1 MAQIVDAAGRVT
13 YRAGRYYGSPQ
24 DLANLGITKA
34 PPPPPP
40 PPPPEPPKI
49 APPQNGP
56 QPLARPASTPLP
68 QSPGLSEGIYN
79 DLATGKSTD
88 QVAQERGMTREAVI
102 ATLAGGN
109 QPVVTP
115 PTSDN
120 GDVRTTVITDRQGRT
135 VTEYYDY
142 QHGTYYTQVQNSPDA
157 KPVSNP
163 VRDES
168 GWKVDQDYDSK
179 TGTITKTRVDDLDMD
194 STGSRVVETSHAN
207 GTRIETTI
215 AQDGTAKAV
224 VIGPDGKRVE
234 LAPWQSAPGMP
245 APASHYVRPPHL
257 QDFIGPV
264 ATKDL
269 LPVGGDQSIPS
280 IQKELA
286 QGRTIDEI
294 AETRGISR
302 DQVIAGMQ
310 ASGVTVTETR
320 TSVGNVVEVT
330 EAQGGKTTY
339 THDYDHGSTNVTVT
353 KPNGNTVS
361 DTVDGNGVTTHTER
375 NAETGEQTTHKV
387 DPRTG
392 TTTDINFDRDGRRT
406 EVVTVKGANGK
417 EEKTTTVTFNGY
429 QLTTAPDGNKTLTNS
444 SNGDQQT
451 IKPGS
456 VQDSFAT
463 MLMEATPDSADPEI
477 ARQGQAQKAFA
488 ESQLAQAR
496 LPEQQQVAADATQAR
511 VDAEGKYGSGRP
523 AEPTLNPEGQV
534 IDPIG
539 EPPPGSPGELI
550 GTPPPAGIAQPDA
563 TQTPIATNGGTADK
577 WVPINV
583 NGSWRWVHPEVARA
597 AAAEAAASSR
607 VIETQSLI
615 TASEADLQVYA
626 KTPEFNGTMR
636 DLRAQVNNALAP
648 HGLQWNPSTA
658 PGTLADAQQAQTLAH
673 DAYGQASEARGH
685 YDQAVTTLDQAIDQ
699 QAAMPFY
706 PDGTTPV
713 ITAANSNY
721 DYDAEVAKGK
731 QARADIN
738 KLFSDVDLQTK
749 AGDKAIIDFNVS
761 MTGAIEAPPGTLA
774 KGAQP
779 VEIEIG
785 GQKLQVAPEVAEAYN
800 NSGDITSLSEGD
812 KPIRVQV
819 EVTRADG
826 TTGPEWR
833 WVASETALQSIGAGQ
848 QLGLSEAYN
857 NYFGALQTDAAL
869 GVELQDF
876 ESRALADYRER
887 VPHHFDP
894 EGYQN
899 GNGEHTGKLVDS
911 EVVVKDGKLIL
922 RNRYENDVFS
932 GEDGHVLEVA
942 LAVNPN
948 DTNYTDEM
956 RARPLNQEWMEFAG
970 PSSEGNVCVASPL
983 SAAKGGVESAALE
996 LNQLLHSGVTE
1007 NLAALDKQ
1015 LPGLR
1020 TNYNELVQTHGT
1032 GAATPPEGTLAPGET
1047 AVPLQVGGQTIE
1059 VAPDVAEQIKA
1070 QGPEALTQSDKP
1082 VYVDIEIPSDDGS
1095 TTQLRGWVNPQL
1107 ALAGIKLADAETQRS
1122 QLTQSKSML
1131 DNSIAYNEMRLRN
1144 PELLTDT
1151 TGTTEAEY
1159 LERDEQGALD
1169 GIYQGRFQSLLNS
1182 GFNNEFQDLDATELS
1197 RTIDRTAGIDPS
1209 TEDGREARQKIIDE
1223 IHEAGG
1229 EDADVRVVPIFY
1241 SEEGSAP
1248 HQTAL
1253 YAVNTDE
1260 GVRYVDAAGQKF
1272 DSLKDFQDNNRQF
1285 SEDGKLIVP
1294 KNLEMTAG
1302 ADGRISLDVVQARN
1316 VSTWD
1321 KVVDPVVGIVGGVA
1335 TVLSFTPLAPVA
1347 APIAIGSGVY
1357 LAGRTAFKQAD
1368 YLNHGGEWGDKES
1381 LMNMG
1386 MIAAT
1391 ALPVGGSA
1399 LRSFGMVRAGIP
1411 ASRALPGSIGA
1422 LPMKSGTINLAGR
1435 EFAYT
1440 ASPYATQVANY
1451 TRTAGGL
1458 NMAAHG
1464 LDATAL
1470 TVGAPLVVQ
1479 SGVDLAIHGGDMSGL
1494 ELANSV
1500 LGLGTGVMGT
1510 GAGVRTI
1517 ATYRP
1522 GRGTGNLADTL
1533 GQQTPVIEPDSIIIP
1548 GRDGGP
1554 EQIVVSGPTRTTADL
1569 TPIAGRGGAD
1579 IIRVR
1584 AEDGQMVDAV
1594 VLGDQPTSADTI
1606 FVPRHGEL
1614 PRTQDVAGKTHVLL
1628 RDPATGAPL
1637 ILPLRRDGSI
1647 PLGLVDTQRVLPAGH
1662 QPKEIGPAPPTTHTL
1677 EQVRGMRQPD
1687 KWQAGEIYIQ
1697 ELNGSA
1703 GQQHFPVPL
1712 DPNGPFPV
1720 TRPGGRHVDAP
1731 VHTVRGME
1739 AIEVKTYN
1747 LWTTISGAPHMRE
1760 VPLTSSIQEQIN
1772 KDVALRNRIPG
1783 YEPRW
1788 VFLDAPPSAELVQ
1801 ALNDARIIGNI
1812 YRHWSPPEAS
1822 AQATDAASYVPRE
1835 PRVTQATVDG
1845 QSAPRLFI
1853 ADGDGNVSRAIF
1865 AVDGNGEITPVA
1877 SRTSGEEAGPEV
1889 AASSAER
1896 NETTAGVTQTVRDH
1910 ARPFVF
1916 RADTRSPAQIMA
1928 DGGFSPPPAT
1938 GLWTDNAGGISLYN
1952 YVTGNTRGRFVGTS
1966 GSIEGAKAF
1975 VSQNSRSGREQGYT
1989 YLYVVNPRSPRH
2001 HVPTEFDAGGWQLSP
2016 SKVGEDEVAIDGS
2029 VPWSE
2034 VYGWRKMDPDG
2045 NFVGGFTRNEGFDYQ
2060 AASTPRQRQVI
2071 LRQPDPIEGMADAD
2085 RSAPAQDAEG
2095 TAPPVDKPDGEAGQ
2109 SPVIPPPDDAPSQLV
2124 ANESGSN
2131 PLMRYT
2137 LGAAAPEGQ
2146 EILINYNL
2154 PPEQRASVQPKVEPF
2169 TKSQLDA
2176 HAKGER
2182 EAFPFDK
2189 WANMLPDHYI
2199 GQTIPPRPLRE
2210 ILPDFRIGV
2219 TFRARLNTGQPFDI
2233 GSPTN
2238 ASGGFGIG
2246 TKTDYGKIMRSIGE
2260 SFRERKLT
2268 PLKDA
2273 LSTEGVVSVRARE
2286 YLNIT
2291 GLQAGVWPV
2300 SNQTAFPVRASDLS
2314 EVVKNAVFT
2323 DRSGYEIKPSFAGV
2337 VGKTPEES
2345 GSATVIEM
2353 AYTPSLKGED
2363 VTLNPGE
2370 RDFFG
2375 VAADNA
2381 GGHVRLQ
2388 DTLPF
2393 DRVMTEFKAGLRLP
2407 VLANHVDAVDALP
2420 RVGFEKRPESP
2431 VKDTLKAGDVVS
2443 REAYDQIQAALGTTT
2458 LQIQFAIK
2466 DPAAAQQL
2474 VEALNRG
2481 DGVDTIH
2488 RLVEAGQIDPS
2499 KTVSYAE
2506 NPVASGMRL
2515 SAVPGKSPVKEI
2527 QLLTGE
2533 SRRVLNPEAMLVDV
2547 IFNDSN
2553 RLPGVLAFNPDKFTT
2568 SATYKIK
2575 SKVNEWRT
2583 SHLPED
2589 FHSKGSP
2596 QSRSMPTDGNIYE
2609 YLYGQYG
2616 TPATRYTVSL
2626 STPPVPGGALAYS
2639 AEVRAQ
2645 YKSNARSEPRS
2656 IAKDRYTTL
2665 KLPGQDGETYGLY
2678 APKWLGR
2685 AAASENGSAFMIPK
2699 GAKASLKRFLDDL
2712 AEHARPDQREM
2723 IENFRNDPATKIVEG
2738 KFLRQ
2743 DDAADVQAFLAAY
2756 AERKGNFDLLP
2767 LGDHQP
2773 IPLGSLLPPEVKAP
2787 TAKQVRSWSADDV
2800 GKLSRAELISI
2811 EPLHIGQFNPEQLSG
2826 LTSSQMA
2833 FLSFDQIAAMRPTQL
2848 RALSAD
2854 QLNGIRPSC
2863 VAAIPPGRIAG
2874 MNADQIAAFSP
2885 LQLKQFTSAQRLKI
2899 TPDQLAVLDP
2909 QQLKALGLDLSQ
2921 MRGRQFAKLNDTQ
2934 LGIARENTAWD
2945 RLSKEQLRAIPETG
2959 ITAID
2964 TAKLTP
2970 EQVSWLTRGQIAA
2983 LTRDQWGAF
2992 TVNHIEALTRPQIAA
3007 VTPKQL
3013 EQLSPGQFRKFTLE
3027 QFGWMSTDQTN
3038 ALSVQ
3043 QLSTFKTAYRKTM
3056 TPEQRTLVDGALVYS
3071 RFKEHQAAL
3080 ETFGTM
3086 ATSSYM
3092 LWSSLP
3098 PHWTATAS
3106 GVAFAWRGAV
3116 FSVQSIFPN
3125 ATAPHT
3131 KLGRALNLSSGLSF
3145 IVSSPGA
3152 AAPLIQSGSNPVV
3165 NGTFTLG
3172 NMIYGTKSTMQAFTG
3187 RTVMRL
3193 LGDHVGN
3200 AAYLGGSIA
3209 YTAQNL
3215 HSPLGWSSGAL
3226 FALGSAEF
3234 WASAIRADKLNRQ
3247 PLPRTEA
3254 DIKAAA
3260 KSDKRWAAADRLALG
3275 VTFGAGMFLFAW
3287 DTLDGEPWK
3296 VAGTDGQNPGEPD
3309 APPATSVNLGPD
3321 DGVVQPDDTPP
3332 PPDPTGAKPAD
3343 RVEPQFAITSKIGLS
3358 LREAPNAD
3366 AERLGVLRQDALV
3379 RETGSRK
3386 TDTDGTM
3393 WAPVWAIDIE
3403 GKEMQGW
3410 VRAEYLAAHPEGAQD
3425 QSGRLNPELEEQ
3437 GYRAIIVQNNDSIIR
3452 LAIHHQ
3458 KSISATVAL
3467 NLEHIAN
3474 PSLLFAG
3481 DRIYLPR

>member
-24 DLANLGITKA
+24 DLANLGITNPT

-40 PPPPEPPKI
+40 PPPQPKPAEPPKI
-49 APPQNGP
+49 APLFPQNGP
-56 QPLARPASTPLP
+56 LAQPTFTPQLQP
-68 QSPGLSEGIYN
+68 NLSEGIFN
-79 DLATGKSTD
+79 DLAAGKSTE
-88 QVAQERGMTREAVI
+88 QVAEERGMTREAVI
-102 ATLAGGN
+102 ATLAGGS

-142 QHGTYYTQVQNSPDA
+142 QHGTYYTEVQNSPDA

-168 GWKVDQDYDSK
+168 GWKVDQHYDSK

-207 GTRIETTI
+207 GTRVETTI

-224 VIGPDGKRVE
+224 VTGPDGKKVE
-234 LAPWQSAPGMP
+234 VAPWQSAPGMP

-286 QGRTIDEI
+286 EGRSIDEI

-310 ASGVTVTETR
+310 ASGMTVTETQ
-320 TSVGNVVEVT
+320 TSVGHVVEVA
-330 EAQGGKTTY
+330 EPQSGQTTSY
-339 THDYDHGSTNVTVT
+339 SHDYDHDSTNVTVT
-353 KPNGNTVS
+353 KPNGNTIS
-361 DTVDGNGVTTHTER
+361 DSVDGNGVTTHTER
-375 NAETGEQTTHKV
+375 NAKTGEQTTHKV
-387 DPRTG
+387 DPKTG

-417 EEKTTTVTFNGY
+417 EERTTTVTFNGY

-456 VQDSFAT
+456 VQDAFAT
-463 MLMEATPDSADPEI
+463 MLMEATPNSADPEI

-550 GTPPPAGIAQPDA
+550 GTPPPTGIAQPDA
-563 TQTPIATNGGTADK
+563 TQTPIAMNGGTADK

-685 YDQAVTTLDQAIDQ
+685 YDQALTTLDQAIDQ

-713 ITAANSNY
+713 ATAAGSNY

-738 KLFSDVDLQTK
+738 KLFSEVDLQTK
-749 AGDKAIIDFNVS
+749 TGDKAIIDFNVS

-774 KGAQP
+774 EGAQP

-800 NSGDITSLSEGD
+800 NSGDITTLSDGD

-819 EVTRADG
+819 EVARPDG
-826 TTGPEWR
+826 TAGTEWR
-833 WVASETALQSIGAGQ
+833 WVAPETALQSVGAGQ

-876 ESRALADYRER
+876 QSRAVADYRER
-887 VPHHFDP
+887 VPYQFDP

-899 GNGEHTGKLVDS
+899 GNGEHTGKLLDS
-911 EVVVKDGKLIL
+911 EVVVQDGKLIL

-956 RARPLNQEWMEFAG
+956 RARPLNQEWMALAG
-970 PSSEGNVCVASPL
+970 PTSEGNVCVASPL
-983 SAAKGGVESAALE
+983 SAAKGGIESAALE
-996 LNQLLHSGVTE
+996 LNQLLYSGVTE

-1015 LPGLR
+1015 LPRLR

-1032 GAATPPEGTLAPGET
+1032 GTTTTPEGTLAPGET
-1047 AVPLQVGGQTIE
+1047 AVPVQVGGQIIE
-1059 VAPDVAEQIKA
+1059 VAPHVAEQIKS
-1070 QGPEALTQSDKP
+1070 QGPEALTQSDKA
-1082 VYVDIEIPSDDGS
+1082 VYIDIEIPSEDGS
-1095 TTQLRGWVNPQL
+1095 TAQLRGWVNPEL
-1107 ALAGIKLADAETQRS
+1107 ALASVKLADAETQRN

-1131 DNSIAYNEMRLRN
+1131 DNSIAYNQMRLRN

-1169 GIYQGRFQSLLNS
+1169 GIYQGRFQSLLDA
-1182 GFNNEFQDLDATELS
+1182 GFNNEFQDLDATQLS
-1197 RTIDRTAGIDPS
+1197 ETIDRTAGIDPS
-1209 TEDGREARQKIIDE
+1209 TEEGREARQKIIDE

-1272 DSLKDFQDNNRQF
+1272 DSLEDFQDNNRQF

-1302 ADGRISLDVVQARN
+1302 TDGRISLDVVQARN

-1335 TVLSFTPLAPVA
+1335 TVLSFTPLAPIA

-1357 LAGRTAFKQAD
+1357 LAGRTAFRQAD

-1399 LRSFGMVRAGIP
+1399 LRSVGMVRAGIP

-1440 ASPYATQVANY
+1440 ASPYASQVANY

-1464 LDATAL
+1464 LDATAM
-1470 TVGAPLVVQ
+1470 TIGAPLVVQ
-1479 SGVDLAIHGGDMSGL
+1479 SGVDLAMHGGEMSGL

-1522 GRGTGNLADTL
+1522 GRGTGNQSDTP
-1533 GQQTPVIEPDSIIIP
+1533 GQQVPVLEPDSIVIP
-1548 GRDGGP
+1548 GENGGP
-1554 EQIVVSGPTRTTADL
+1554 EQVVLLGSTRSTPDL
-1569 TPIAGRGGAD
+1569 TPIAGRGNPD
-1579 IIRVR
+1579 IVRVR

-1594 VLGDQPTSADTI
+1594 ILGDQPASADAI
-1606 FVPRHGEL
+1606 FVPTHGSV
-1614 PRTQDVAGKTHVLL
+1614 PRPQDMAGKTHVLL
-1628 RDPATGAPL
+1628 RDPATGTPL
-1637 ILPLRRDGSI
+1637 ILPWRGDPGSI
-1647 PLGLVDTQRVLPAGH
+1647 PLGLVDAQRMLPAGH
-1662 QPKEIGPAPPTTHTL
+1662 QPKEIGPAPSTTHTL
-1677 EQVRGMRQPD
+1677 EQIRGMRQPE
-1687 KWQAGEIYIQ
+1687 KWQAGEIYVQ

-1720 TRPGGRHVDAP
+1720 TKPGGRHVDAP

-1760 VPLTSSIQEQIN
+1760 VPLTATIQEQIN
-1772 KDVALRNRIPG
+1772 KDVALRNKIPG

-1801 ALNDARIIGNI
+1801 ALTDARIIGNI
-1812 YRHWSPPEAS
+1812 YRHWSPPDAS
-1822 AQATDAASYVPRE
+1822 GAGTHAAANDAPANSRTAPRE

-1845 QSAPRLFI
+1845 QSAPRLFV
-1853 ADGDGNVSRAIF
+1853 ANSEGNVSRAIF
-1865 AVDGNGEITPVA
+1865 AVDSNAEVTPV
-1877 SRTSGEEAGPEV
+1877 SLRTSGE
-1889 AASSAER
+1889 
-1896 NETTAGVTQTVRDH
+1896 
-1910 ARPFVF
+1910 
-1916 RADTRSPAQIMA
+1916 
-1928 DGGFSPPPAT
+1928 
-1938 GLWTDNAGGISLYN
+1938 
-1952 YVTGNTRGRFVGTS
+1952 
-1966 GSIEGAKAF
+1966 
-1975 VSQNSRSGREQGYT
+1975 
-1989 YLYVVNPRSPRH
+1989 
-2001 HVPTEFDAGGWQLSP
+2001 DAGGMP
-2016 SKVGEDEVAIDGS
+2016 
-2029 VPWSE
+2029 
-2034 VYGWRKMDPDG
+2034 
-2045 NFVGGFTRNEGFDYQ
+2045 
-2060 AASTPRQRQVI
+2060 
-2071 LRQPDPIEGMADAD
+2071 
-2085 RSAPAQDAEG
+2085 
-2095 TAPPVDKPDGEAGQ
+2095 PPVDKPDGKTGQ
-2109 SPVIPPPDDAPSQLV
+2109 SPVIPPPDDASIQL
-2124 ANESGSN
+2124 ADNEGGSR

-2154 PPEQRASVQPKVEPF
+2154 PPEQRASSQPKVEPF

-2233 GSPTN
+2233 GSPTI
-2238 ASGGFGIG
+2238 ASVGFGIG

-2286 YLNIT
+2286 YLNTT
-2291 GLQAGVWPV
+2291 GLQAGIWPV

-2381 GGHVRLQ
+2381 AGHVRLQ

-2458 LQIQFAIK
+2458 LQIQFAVK
-2466 DPAAAQQL
+2466 DPAAARQL

-2481 DGVDTIH
+2481 DGVDAIH

-2499 KTVSYAE
+2499 KTASYAE

-2515 SAVPGKSPVKEI
+2515 SAVPGKAPVKEM

-2533 SRRVLNPEAMLVDV
+2533 SRRVLNPEAMLVDI

-2575 SKVNEWRT
+2575 SKVNDWRN

-2596 QSRSMPTDGNIYE
+2596 QSRSMPTEGNIYE
-2609 YLYGQYG
+2609 NLYGQYG

-2626 STPPVPGGALAYS
+2626 STPPLPSGVLAYS

-2665 KLPGQDGETYGLY
+2665 KLPGQDGETYGFY

-2712 AEHARPDQREM
+2712 AEHAHPDQREM

-2756 AERKGNFDLLP
+2756 AERKGNFDLIP

-2773 IPLGSLLPPEVKAP
+2773 IPLGSLLPPEAKAP

-2811 EPLHIGQFNPEQLSG
+2811 EPRHIGQLKPEQLSG

-2833 FLSFDQIAAMRPTQL
+2833 FLSFDQIAALRPTQL

-2854 QLNGIRPSC
+2854 QLNAIRPSR

-2959 ITAID
+2959 TAAID

-2992 TVNHIEALTRPQIAA
+2992 TVNHIEALTRPQIVA

-3013 EQLSPGQFRKFTLE
+3013 EELSPGQFRKFTLE

-3043 QLSTFKTAYRKTM
+3043 QLSTFKTAHRKTM
-3056 TPEQRTLVDGALVYS
+3056 APEQRTLVDGALVYS

-3131 KLGRALNLSSGLSF
+3131 KVGRVLNLSSGLSF

-3209 YTAQNL
+3209 YTIQNL

-3254 DIKAAA
+3254 DITAAA

-3275 VTFGAGMFLFAW
+3275 VAFGAGMFLFAW

-3309 APPATSVNLGPD
+3309 DPPATSVNLSPD

-3332 PPDPTGAKPAD
+3332 PPDPTDAKPAD
-3343 RVEPQFAITSKIGLS
+3343 RVEPQFAITSAIGLS
-3358 LREAPNAD
+3358 LRQAPNAD
-3366 AERLGVLRQDALV
+3366 ADRLGVLRPDALV

-3393 WAPVWAIDIE
+3393 WAPVRAIDDE

-3425 QSGRLNPELEEQ
+3425 QSGRFNPELETQ
-3437 GYRAIIVQNNDSIIR
+3437 GYRAIIVQNNDSIIG
-3452 LAIHHQ
+3452 LAIHHH
-3458 KSISATVAL
+3458 KSISETVAL
-3467 NLEHIAN
+3467 NLVHIAN

>member
-1 MAQIVDAAGRVT
+1 M
-13 YRAGRYYGSPQ
+13 
-24 DLANLGITKA
+24 L
-34 PPPPPP
+34 
-40 PPPPEPPKI
+40 
-49 APPQNGP
+49 
-56 QPLARPASTPLP
+56 QPN
-68 QSPGLSEGIYN
+68 LSEGIFN
-79 DLATGKSTD
+79 DLAAGKSTE

-102 ATLAGGN
+102 TTLAGGN

-120 GDVRTTVITDRQGRT
+120 GDVRTTVIDDAQGRT
-135 VTEYYDY
+135 ITEHYDF
-142 QHGTYYTQVQNSPDA
+142 QHGTYYTTVQENPQTA
-157 KPVSNP
+157 PVSNP

-168 GWKVDQDYDSK
+168 GWKVNQNYDSK
-179 TGTITKTRVDDLDMD
+179 TGTITTTRVDDLDMD
-194 STGSRVVETSHAN
+194 SAGSRVVETSHPN
-207 GTRIETTI
+207 GTRVETTI
-215 AQDGTAKAV
+215 AQDGTASAV
-224 VIGPDGKRVE
+224 VIGPDGKKVE

-257 QDFIGPV
+257 QDFVGPV
-264 ATKDL
+264 ATENML
-269 LPVGGDQSIPS
+269 AVGGDQSIPS

-286 QGRTIDEI
+286 QGRSIHEI

-310 ASGVTVTETR
+310 ALGMTVTETQ
-320 TSVGNVVEVT
+320 TSVGHVVEVT
-330 EAQGGKTTY
+330 EPQSGQTTSY
-339 THDYDHGSTNVTVT
+339 SHDYDHDSTNVTVT
-353 KPNGNTVS
+353 KPNGNSTS
-361 DTVDGNGVTTHTER
+361 DSIDGNGVTRHTER
-375 NAETGEQTTHKV
+375 NAETGAQTTREL
-387 DPRTG
+387 DPRSN
-392 TTTDINFDRDGRRT
+392 TTTDITIDADGRRT
-406 EVVTVKGANGK
+406 EVVKAKGADGS
-417 EEKTTTVTFNGY
+417 EQTTTTVTFNGY
-429 QLTTAPDGNKTLTNS
+429 QLTTAPNGDRTLTNT

-451 IKPGS
+451 IKAGS

-463 MLMEATPDSADPEI
+463 MLMEATPNSADPEI
-477 ARQGQAQKAFA
+477 ARLGQAQKAFA
-488 ESQLAQAR
+488 ESQLAQTR
-496 LPEQQQVAADATQAR
+496 LPGQQQQAADATQAR

-539 EPPPGSPGELI
+539 APPPGSPGELI
-550 GTPPPAGIAQPDA
+550 GTPPPAGITQPDA

-597 AAAEAAASSR
+597 AAAEAGANSR
-607 VIETQSLI
+607 VVETNSLI

-636 DLRAQVNNALAP
+636 DLRAQVNDALAA

-685 YDQAVTTLDQAIDQ
+685 YDQAVTSLDQAIGQ

-706 PDGTTPV
+706 PGGTTPV
-713 ITAANSNY
+713 ATAAGSNY

-761 MTGAIEAPPGTLA
+761 MTGAIDAPPGTLA
-774 KGAQP
+774 EGAQP

-800 NSGDITSLSEGD
+800 NSGDITALSNGD

-819 EVTRADG
+819 DVTRPDG
-826 TTGPEWR
+826 TTGTEWR
-833 WVASETALQSIGAGQ
+833 WVAPETALQSVGAGQ

-869 GVELQDF
+869 GVELQEF
-876 ESRALADYRER
+876 ETRAIADYRQR
-887 VPHHFDP
+887 NPHHFDP
-894 EGYQN
+894 NGYKN
-899 GNGEHTGKLVDS
+899 GAGEHTGKLIDS
-911 EVVVKDGKLIL
+911 EVVIKDGKLML
-922 RNRYENDVFS
+922 QNRYENDVFS

-956 RARPLNQEWMEFAG
+956 RGRPLNREWMELAG
-970 PSSEGNVCVASPL
+970 PTSEGNVCVASPL
-983 SAAKGGVESAALE
+983 AAAKGGVESAALE

-1007 NLAALDKQ
+1007 NLAAIDKQ

-1020 TNYNELVQTHGT
+1020 TDYNELVQTHGT
-1032 GAATPPEGTLAPGET
+1032 GTATPPEGTLAPGET
-1047 AVPLQVGGQTIE
+1047 SVPIQVGGQTIE
-1059 VAPDVAEQIKA
+1059 VAPDVAEQVRS
-1070 QGPEALTQSDKP
+1070 QGLAALTESGKL
-1082 VYVDIEIPSDDGS
+1082 VYTDIEIPSGDGS
-1095 TTQLRGWVNPQL
+1095 MTQLRGWVNPEL
-1107 ALAGIKLADAETQRS
+1107 ALAGVRLADAEAQGD

-1131 DNSIAYNEMRLRN
+1131 DNSIAYNEMRLGN

-1223 IHEAGG
+1223 INETGG
-1229 EDADVRVVPIFY
+1229 DNADVRVVPIFY
-1241 SEEGSAP
+1241 SEEGSSP

-1253 YAVNTDE
+1253 YAVRTDE
-1260 GVRYVDAAGQKF
+1260 GTRYIDAAGQKF

-1386 MIAAT
+1386 MMAAT

-1451 TRTAGGL
+1451 TRTAGGV

-1522 GRGTGNLADTL
+1522 GRGTGNLTDTP

-1554 EQIVVSGPTRTTADL
+1554 EQIVVSGSTRTTADL

-1606 FVPRHGEL
+1606 FVHRHGEL
-1614 PRTQDVAGKTHVLL
+1614 PRAQDVAGKTHVLL
-1628 RDPATGAPL
+1628 RDPATDAPL

-1662 QPKEIGPAPPTTHTL
+1662 QPKEIGPDPPTTHTL

-1812 YRHWSPPEAS
+1812 YRHWLPPEAS
-1822 AQATDAASYVPRE
+1822 AQATDAASYAPRD

-1938 GLWTDNAGGISLYN
+1938 GLWVDNAEGISLYN

-1975 VSQNSRSGREQGYT
+1975 VSQNSRSAREQGYT
-1989 YLYVVNPRSPRH
+1989 YLYVVNPKSPRH
-2001 HVPTEFDAGGWQLSP
+2001 HVPTEFEAGGWQLNQG
-2016 SKVGEDEVAIDGS
+2016 KALEDEVAINGS
-2029 VPWSE
+2029 VPWNE

-2060 AASTPRQRQVI
+2060 AASTPKQRQVV
-2071 LRQPDPIEGMADAD
+2071 LRQPDLIEGMAEGDGI
-2085 RSAPAQDAEG
+2085 APAQDAEG
-2095 TAPPVDKPDGEAGQ
+2095 TAPPVDKPDGETGQ
-2109 SPVIPPPDDAPSQLV
+2109 SPLIPPPPDDASILL
-2124 ANESGSN
+2124 ATNDGGSH

-2154 PPEQRASVQPKVEPF
+2154 PPEQRATVQPEVSPF
-2169 TKSQLDA
+2169 TPEMLATA
-2176 HAKGER
+2176 HEVPPLTSWR
-2182 EAFPFDK
+2182 DK
-2189 WANMLPDHYI
+2189 
-2199 GQTIPPRPLRE
+2199 
-2210 ILPDFRIGV
+2210 LPDFRIGV
-2219 TFRARLNTGQPFDI
+2219 TFRARLNTGEPFGI
-2233 GSPTN
+2233 GSPTI
-2238 ASGGFGIG
+2238 GTVGFGFG
-2246 TKTDYGKIMRSIGE
+2246 TKTDFGKIARSIGE

-2323 DRSGYEIKPSFAGV
+2323 DRSGYEIKPSFASV

-2375 VAADNA
+2375 VAADNGA
-2381 GGHVRLQ
+2381 GHVRLQ

-2420 RVGFEKRPESP
+2420 RVGYEKRPESP

-2458 LQIQFAIK
+2458 LQIQFAVK

-2474 VEALNRG
+2474 ADALNRG
-2481 DGVDTIH
+2481 EGVDIIH
-2488 RLVEAGQIDPS
+2488 NLVEAGQIDPS
-2499 KTVSYAE
+2499 NTVSYVE

-2515 SAVPGKSPVKEI
+2515 SAVPGKAPFADIV
-2527 QLLTGE
+2527 LLTGE
-2533 SRRVLNPEAMLVDV
+2533 NQRVLNSEAMLVDV

-2553 RLPGVLAFNPDKFTT
+2553 RLPGALAFNPDKFVT
-2568 SATYKIK
+2568 SKSYKIK
-2575 SKVNEWRT
+2575 GKANEWRDA
-2583 SHLPED
+2583 HLPD
-2589 FHSKGSP
+2589 SLHSGHPP
-2596 QSRSMPTDGNIYE
+2596 QSRSMPTNGNIYE
-2609 YLYGQYG
+2609 NLYGQYG

-2626 STPPVPGGALAYS
+2626 STPPLSSGALAYT
-2639 AEVRAQ
+2639 AEVRVQ
-2645 YKSNARSEPRS
+2645 YKSNPRSEPRS
-2656 IAKDRYTTL
+2656 IAKDHYTTL
-2665 KLPGQDGETYGLY
+2665 KLTGQDGEIYGLY
-2678 APKWLGR
+2678 APQWLGR
-2685 AAASENGSAFMIPK
+2685 AAAHDRSAFMIPK
-2699 GAKASLKRFLDDL
+2699 GAEASLKRFLDDL
-2712 AEHARPDQREM
+2712 AEHAQPDQRAM
-2723 IENFRNDPATKIVEG
+2723 IENFRNGPATKIVEG
-2738 KFLRQ
+2738 TFLRR

-2756 AERKGNFDLLP
+2756 SERKGNFDLYP
-2767 LGDHQP
+2767 LGDHEP
-2773 IPLGSLLPPEVKAP
+2773 IPLGSLVQPEVQAP
-2787 TAKQVRSWSADDV
+2787 PAGTVRSWSTDEI
-2800 GKLSRAELISI
+2800 GNLSRAELIAI
-2811 EPLHIGQFNPEQLSG
+2811 EPRHIAQFTSEQLRG
-2826 LTSSQMA
+2826 LTPGQMA
-2833 FLSFDQIAAMRPTQL
+2833 FLSYDQIAAFRPKQL

-2854 QLNGIRPSC
+2854 QLNGIRPSR

-2874 MNADQIAAFSP
+2874 MNADQIDAFSP

-2899 TPDQLAVLDP
+2899 TPDQLAMLDP

-2921 MRGRQFAKLNDTQ
+2921 MRGRQFAKLDDTQ

-2959 ITAID
+2959 TAAID

-2970 EQVSWLTRGQIAA
+2970 EQVSWLTPGQIAA
-2983 LTRDQWGAF
+2983 LMRDQWGAF
-2992 TVNHIEALTRPQIAA
+2992 TVNHFEALTRPQIAA

-3013 EQLSPGQFRKFTLE
+3013 EELGPGQFRKFTLE

-3056 TPEQRTLVDGALVYS
+3056 TPEQRAFVDGALVYS

-3131 KLGRALNLSSGLSF
+3131 KLGCALNLSSGLSF

-3215 HSPLGWSSGAL
+3215 HSPLGWSSGVL

-3254 DIKAAA
+3254 DITAAA

-3309 APPATSVNLGPD
+3309 PPATSVNLSPD

-3332 PPDPTGAKPAD
+3332 PPDPTDAKPAD
-3343 RVEPQFAITSKIGLS
+3343 RVEPQFAITSEIGLS
-3358 LREAPNAD
+3358 LRQAPNAD
-3366 AERLGVLRQDALV
+3366 ADRLGVLRPGALV

-3393 WAPVWAIDIE
+3393 WAPVRAIDVE

-3425 QSGRLNPELEEQ
+3425 QSGRFNPKLEKQ
-3437 GYRAIIVQNNDSIIR
+3437 GYRAIIVQNNGSIIG

>member
-24 DLANLGITKA
+24 DLANLGITN
-34 PPPPPP
+34 PTPPPPP

-68 QSPGLSEGIYN
+68 QSPGLSEQIYS
-79 DLATGKSTD
+79 DLAAGKSTD

-142 QHGTYYTQVQNSPDA
+142 QHGTYYTEVQNSPDA

-168 GWKVDQDYDSK
+168 GWKVDQNYDSK

-207 GTRIETTI
+207 GTRVETTI

-269 LPVGGDQSIPS
+269 LPVGGDQTIPS

-286 QGRTIDEI
+286 EGRSIDEI
-294 AETRGISR
+294 AEPRGISR

-310 ASGVTVTETR
+310 ASGVTVTESR
-320 TSVGNVVEVT
+320 TSVGHVVEVT

-339 THDYDHGSTNVTVT
+339 THDYDHDAVGVTVT
-353 KPNGNTVS
+353 KPNGNTTS
-361 DTVDGNGVTTHTER
+361 DFVDGNGVKTHTER
-375 NAETGEQTTHKV
+375 DAGTGEQTTHKV
-387 DPRTG
+387 DPKTG
-392 TTTDINFDRDGRRT
+392 TTTDINFDKDGRRT

-417 EEKTTTVTFNGY
+417 EEKTTIVTFNGY

-456 VQDSFAT
+456 VQDAFAT
-463 MLMEATPDSADPEI
+463 MLMEATPNSQDPAI

-488 ESQLAQAR
+488 ESQLALAR
-496 LPEQQQVAADATQAR
+496 LPAVQTDARTATQAR
-511 VDAEGKYGSGRP
+511 VDAEAKYGTGQP
-523 AEPTLNPEGQV
+523 AGQPTLNSDGKV
-534 IDPIG
+534 IDPAG
-539 EPPPGSPGELI
+539 APPPGSPGQLN
-550 GTPPPAGIAQPDA
+550 GAAPPPGIAAPEA
-563 TQTPIATNGGTADK
+563 LQTPVVYGDGSVS
-577 WVPINV
+577 WVPINE
-583 NGSWRWVHPEVARA
+583 NGAWKWVHPEVAKA
-597 AAAEAAASSR
+597 TLAEARANARLSD
-607 VIETQSLI
+607 TNALI
-615 TASEADLQVYA
+615 NVSQADLQVYA
-626 KTPEFNGTMR
+626 KTPAFHGAMES
-636 DLRAQVNNALAP
+636 LQAEVNQALAP
-648 HGLQWNPSTA
+648 HNLQWIMPET
-658 PGTLADAQQAQTLAH
+658 PGTLADAQRIQTLAR
-673 DAYGQASEARGH
+673 DALGQATTARNS
-685 YDQAVTTLDQAIDQ
+685 YDQAAEALDLAIRTQ
-699 QAAMPFY
+699 ETMPFY

-713 ITAANSNY
+713 ITAAGSNY
-721 DYDAEVAKGK
+721 NYDAEVAKGK
-731 QARADIN
+731 AAKAELR
-738 KLFSDVDLQTK
+738 KMFSDVDLLTS
-749 AGDKAIIDFNVS
+749 AGDKATLDFTVS

-774 KGAQP
+774 KNTKP

-785 GQKLQVAPEVAEAYN
+785 GQKLQVAPEVAQAYN
-800 NSGDITSLSEGD
+800 SSGDITKLLEGG
-812 KPIRVQV
+812 KAIRVQV
-819 EVTRADG
+819 DVTRPGG
-826 TTGPEWR
+826 TTAKEWR
-833 WVASETALQSIGAGQ
+833 WVDPQLALQSAHYAGQ
-848 QLGLSEAYN
+848 LQLSQAYN
-857 NYFGALQTDAAL
+857 TYFGAVQTDAAL
-869 GVELQDF
+869 GVKIEDIK
-876 ESRALADYRER
+876 SRAIADYQQRM
-887 VPHHFDP
+887 PHHFNPD
-894 EGYQN
+894 GYQN
-899 GNGEHTGKLVDS
+899 ARGEHTGKLLSS
-911 EVVVKDGKLIL
+911 EVVIKNGRLIL
-922 RNRYENDVFS
+922 RNRYENDVFT
-932 GEDGHVLEVA
+932 GDDGHVLEVA

-948 DTNYTDEM
+948 DTYTDEM
-956 RARPLNQEWMEFAG
+956 RNRPINREWAELSG
-970 PSSEGNVCVASPL
+970 PAINANTCVASPL
-983 SAAKGGVESAALE
+983 SAAKTGAESAALE
-996 LNQLLHSGVTE
+996 VSRLIDSGIQE
-1007 NLAALDKQ
+1007 NLAAIDKQ
-1015 LPGLR
+1015 LPGLQ
-1020 TNYNELVQTHGT
+1020 TDFDKLVQTHGT
-1032 GAATPPEGTLAPGET
+1032 GTAAAPKGTLAPGET
-1047 AVPLQVGGQTIE
+1047 PVSIPVGGQTIQ
-1059 VAPDVAEQIKA
+1059 VAPDVAEKVKA
-1070 QGPEALTQSDKP
+1070 EGLAALTGGNKA
-1082 VYVDIEIPSDDGS
+1082 VYVDIEITSADG
-1095 TTQLRGWVNPQL
+1095 TTTELNGWVDPEV
-1107 ALAGIKLADAETQRS
+1107 ALAAIRLKGAQLQRE
-1122 QLTQSKSML
+1122 QLGQAQNMVK
-1131 DNSIAYNEMRLRN
+1131 NSIAYNEMRLSN
-1144 PELLTDT
+1144 PDLLTDT
-1151 TGTTEAEY
+1151 TGTTDAEL

-1169 GIYQGRFQSLLNS
+1169 GIYQAQYQNLINS
-1182 GFNNEFQDLDATELS
+1182 GYTNDFKPLSGSDLD
-1197 RTIDRTAGIDPS
+1197 RTVEQTAGIDPGS
-1209 TEDGREARQKIIDE
+1209 EEGREARQKIVDE
-1223 IHEAGG
+1223 IHEVGG
-1229 EDADVRVVPIFY
+1229 DNAQVRVVPIFY
-1241 SEEGSAP
+1241 VEEGQPSQ
-1248 HQTAL
+1248 QTVL
-1253 YAVNTDE
+1253 YAVKTAE
-1260 GVRYVDAAGQKF
+1260 GTKYIDAAGQSF
-1272 DSLKDFQDNNRQF
+1272 DDLGDFQDNNRQF
-1285 SEDGKLIVP
+1285 SEHGKLVVP
-1294 KNLEMTAG
+1294 KDLEMNAG
-1302 ADGRISLDVVQARN
+1302 ADGKISLEVVQARN
-1316 VSTWD
+1316 VSDWD
-1321 KVVDPVVGIVGGVA
+1321 KWADPIVGIVGGVA

-1347 APIAIGSGVY
+1347 APIAIGSGMY

-1386 MIAAT
+1386 MMAAT
-1391 ALPVGGSA
+1391 ALPVFGSG
-1399 LRSFGMVRAGIP
+1399 LRSIGMVRAGIP
-1411 ASRALPGSIGA
+1411 VSRALPGSIGA
-1422 LPMKSGTINLAGR
+1422 LPMKSGTVTVAGR
-1435 EFAYT
+1435 EFAYK
-1440 ASPYATQVANY
+1440 ASPYAGQVANY

-1464 LDATAL
+1464 LDATAM
-1470 TVGAPLVVQ
+1470 TIGAPLVVQ
-1479 SGVDLAIHGGDMSGL
+1479 SGVDLAMHGGEMSGL

-1522 GRGTGNLADTL
+1522 GRGTGNQSDTP
-1533 GQQTPVIEPDSIIIP
+1533 GQQVPVLEPDSVIIP
-1548 GRDGGP
+1548 GENGGP
-1554 EQIVVSGPTRTTADL
+1554 EQVVLGSTRSRPDL
-1569 TPIAGRGGAD
+1569 TPIAGRGNPD
-1579 IIRVR
+1579 IVRVR

-1594 VLGDQPTSADTI
+1594 ILGDQPASADAI
-1606 FVPRHGEL
+1606 FVPTHGSV
-1614 PRTQDVAGKTHVLL
+1614 PRPQDMAGKTHVLL
-1628 RDPATGAPL
+1628 RDPATGTPL
-1637 ILPLRRDGSI
+1637 ILPWRGDSGSI
-1647 PLGLVDTQRVLPAGH
+1647 PLGLADAQRMLPAGH
-1662 QPKEIGPAPPTTHTL
+1662 QPKEIGPAPSTTHTL
-1677 EQVRGMRQPD
+1677 EQIRGMRQPE
-1687 KWQAGEIYIQ
+1687 KWQAGEIHVQ

-1720 TRPGGRHVDAP
+1720 TKPGGRHVDAP

-1760 VPLTSSIQEQIN
+1760 VPLTASIQEQIN

-1801 ALNDARIIGNI
+1801 ALTDARIIGNI
-1812 YRHWSPPEAS
+1812 YRHWSPPDAS
-1822 AQATDAASYVPRE
+1822 GAGTHAAANDAPANSRTGPRQ
-1835 PRVTQATVDG
+1835 PRVTQATVNG
-1845 QSAPRLFI
+1845 ESAPRIFV
-1853 ADGDGNVSRAIF
+1853 ANSEGNVSRAIF
-1865 AVDGNGEITPVA
+1865 AVDSNGEVTPV
-1877 SRTSGEEAGPEV
+1877 SFRTSGE
-1889 AASSAER
+1889 
-1896 NETTAGVTQTVRDH
+1896 
-1910 ARPFVF
+1910 
-1916 RADTRSPAQIMA
+1916 
-1928 DGGFSPPPAT
+1928 
-1938 GLWTDNAGGISLYN
+1938 
-1952 YVTGNTRGRFVGTS
+1952 
-1966 GSIEGAKAF
+1966 
-1975 VSQNSRSGREQGYT
+1975 
-1989 YLYVVNPRSPRH
+1989 
-2001 HVPTEFDAGGWQLSP
+2001 DAGG
-2016 SKVGEDEVAIDGS
+2016 
-2029 VPWSE
+2029 
-2034 VYGWRKMDPDG
+2034 
-2045 NFVGGFTRNEGFDYQ
+2045 
-2060 AASTPRQRQVI
+2060 TP
-2071 LRQPDPIEGMADAD
+2071 
-2085 RSAPAQDAEG
+2085 
-2095 TAPPVDKPDGEAGQ
+2095 PPVDKPDGEAGQ
-2109 SPVIPPPDDAPSQLV
+2109 SPVIPPPDDAPIQLV
-2124 ANESGSN
+2124 ANEGGSR

-2137 LGAAAPEGQ
+2137 LGAAAPEGT

-2154 PPEQRASVQPKVEPF
+2154 PPEQRASAQPKVEPF

-2219 TFRARLNTGQPFDI
+2219 TLRARLNTGQPFDI
-2233 GSPTN
+2233 GSPTV
-2238 ASGGFGIG
+2238 ASVGFGIG
-2246 TKTDYGKIMRSIGE
+2246 TKTDYGKIMRSIVE

-2323 DRSGYEIKPSFAGV
+2323 NRSGYEIKPSFAGV

-2363 VTLNPGE
+2363 ATLNPGE

-2375 VAADNA
+2375 VAADNGA
-2381 GGHVRLQ
+2381 GHVRLQ

-2407 VLANHVDAVDALP
+2407 VLANHVDAVDVLP

-2466 DPAAAQQL
+2466 DPAAARQL

-2575 SKVNEWRT
+2575 SKVNEWRN

-2596 QSRSMPTDGNIYE
+2596 QSRSMPTGGNIYE
-2609 YLYGQYG
+2609 NLYGQYG

-2665 KLPGQDGETYGLY
+2665 KLPGQDGETYGLH

-2756 AERKGNFDLLP
+2756 AERKGNFDLIP

-2787 TAKQVRSWSADDV
+2787 AAKQVRSWSAEDI

-2811 EPLHIGQFNPEQLSG
+2811 EPRHIGQLKPEQLNG
-2826 LTSSQMA
+2826 LTSGQMA
-2833 FLSFDQIAAMRPTQL
+2833 FLSFDQIAALRPTQL

-2854 QLNGIRPSC
+2854 QLNAIRPSR
-2863 VAAIPPGRIAG
+2863 VAAIPPGRIAN
-2874 MNADQIAAFSP
+2874 MNADQMAAFSP
-2885 LQLKQFTSAQRLKI
+2885 VQLQQLTAAQRLKV
-2899 TPDQLAVLDP
+2899 TPDQLAMLDP

-2921 MRGRQFAKLNDTQ
+2921 MRGRQFAKLDDTQ
-2934 LGIARENTAWD
+2934 LGIARENIAWD
-2945 RLSKEQLRAIPETG
+2945 RLSKEQLRAIPERG
-2959 ITAID
+2959 TAAINV
-2964 TAKLTP
+2964 AKLTP
-2970 EQVSWLTRGQIAA
+2970 EQVSWLTGKQIAA

-2992 TVNHIEALTRPQIAA
+2992 TVAHIEALTRPQIVA

-3013 EQLSPGQFRKFTLE
+3013 DELSPGQFRKFTLE

-3043 QLSTFKTAYRKTM
+3043 QLSTFKTAHRKTM
-3056 TPEQRTLVDGALVYS
+3056 TPEQRTLVDGALAFS
-3071 RFKEHQAAL
+3071 RVKEHQAAL
-3080 ETFGTM
+3080 GTFGTM

-3152 AAPLIQSGSNPVV
+3152 AAPLIQSGSNPAV

-3187 RTVMRL
+3187 RAVMRL

-3200 AAYLGGSIA
+3200 AAYLSGSIA

-3215 HSPLGWSSGAL
+3215 HSPLGWISGGL
-3226 FALGSAEF
+3226 FTLGSAEF
-3234 WASAIRADKLNRQ
+3234 WASAIRADRLNRQ
-3247 PLPRTEA
+3247 PPPRTEA
-3254 DIKAAA
+3254 DIAAAA
-3260 KSDKRWAAADRLALG
+3260 KSDKRWATADRLALG
-3275 VTFGAGMFLFAW
+3275 AGFGVGMFIFAW
-3287 DTLDGEPWK
+3287 DTLDGQSAE
-3296 VAGTDGQNPGEPD
+3296 VAGTNGKNPGSPDKAPETGQNPNETPSPD
-3309 APPATSVNLGPD
+3309 VDVTRPG
-3321 DGVVQPDDTPP
+3321 DTPP
-3332 PPDPTGAKPAD
+3332 PTDPTDTKPDEPRKPD
-3343 RVEPQFAITSKIGLS
+3343 RAEPQFAITSEIGLG
-3358 LREAPNAD
+3358 LRQAPEAQAD
-3366 AERLGVLRQDALV
+3366 RLGVLRPDALV
-3379 RETGSRK
+3379 RETGPRE
-3386 TDTDGTM
+3386 TDPQGTI
-3393 WAPVWAIDIE
+3393 WAPVRAIDIE

-3410 VRAEYLAAHPEGAQD
+3410 VRAEYLTAHPAGAQD
-3425 QSGRLNPELEEQ
+3425 QSGRFNPELEKQ
-3437 GYRAIIVQNNDSIIR
+3437 GYRAIIVQNKDSLIG
-3452 LAIHHQ
+3452 LAIRYE

-3467 NLEHIAN
+3467 NLEHIVN

-3481 DRIYLPR
+3481 DRVYLPR